1 MSSKAPDQA
10 NSRTP
15 TQTPTQTIDE
25 QVEDYLDGLMPP
37 REVRAF
43 ESALTEPAVA
53 QALHEALAMRS
64 LLAELPPAEVPDG
77 LIERIETDLGIAES
91 TPDRV
96 RLPRLRAA
104 LSGAAWA
111 FRGPAQI
118 SSGNDDSL
126 RAASLVSAPLT
137 RLLSNDEPRPPLWR
151 RLLKLG
157 V

>member
-1 MSSKAPDQA
+1 M
-10 NSRTP
+10 NHHEP
-15 TQTPTQTIDE
+15 TLDE
-25 QVEDYLDGLMPP
+25 RVEDYLDGFMTP

-43 ESALTEPAVA
+43 ESELTRPDVA

-77 LIERIETDLGIAES
+77 LIERIELELGIAES
-91 TPDRV
+91 APGRV

-104 LSGAAWA
+104 LSGAAWV

-118 SSGNDDSL
+118 GSGSEDSL
-126 RAASLVSAPLT
+126 RAANLVTAPLS
-137 RLLSNDEPRPPLWR
+137 RLMSNDTPKPPLWR